1 MPNTATTPPVPS
13 ASQLPAQGLSASSRA
28 KSRRSGDGF
37 VTPVRRRPSLDVSV
51 VGLIYCT
58 LMMFMG
64 VAAINTQ
71 ANLLF
76 GVFGLM
82 LGTLLI
88 SGVISRLVLRKLK
101 IQRSL
106 PDVAVVG
113 RPTQIIYRVLNG
125 KRFWPSLSVFFA
137 ELEGVE
143 AFTRQPTAYLLHAAA
158 GVEAS
163 IPIQVMPKRRGLH
176 RLEKYQA
183 STSFPFGFIKRAVVR
198 RAVDDLFVLPAIARV
213 NKDLLERFRSV
224 DTVGPSVRPRRG
236 GQDEFYG
243 VKEYRTGE
251 NPRLIYWKRSARSP
265 GQLVV
270 REMTQVAPPKLLL
283 LVDTYR
289 PPEDPSPGSQSAQS
303 LGENLRLAADIERS
317 IAMAAS
323 LADQAINDGLL
334 VGLVAWGGDEFAK
347 DTRAPGFVLLAPG
360 RGKRHARELLTAL
373 ARLPRNSESNADAI
387 ARAAQ
392 ALGRNGVSP
401 VLITPGVGLSNG
413 VATNSLPVSIASSH
427 AGSEASRR
435 AVCLVASSAEAD
447 RYFTFADTVDFQRCM
462 PLSQQP
468 TLPPKSPADK
478 TSPRVKVAT

>member
-1 MPNTATTPPVPS
+1 MPAKTPMS
-13 ASQLPAQGLSASSRA
+13 TS
-28 KSRRSGDGF
+28 
-37 VTPVRRRPSLDVSV
+37 TPVRRRPSLDVSV

-88 SGVISRLVLRKLK
+88 SGVISRMVLRKLR
-101 IQRSL
+101 IRRSL
-106 PDVAVVG
+106 PDVAIVG
-113 RPTQIIYRVLNG
+113 RSTQIVYQIANG

-163 IPIQVMPKRRGLH
+163 IPIEVMPKRRGLH
-176 RLEKYQA
+176 RMDKYQA

-198 RAVDDLFVLPAIARV
+198 RANDELLVLPAIGRV
-213 NKDLLERFRSV
+213 DSQLLEKCRSV

-243 VKEYRTGE
+243 VKEYRSGE
-251 NPRLIYWKRSARSP
+251 NPRHIYWKRSARSP
-265 GQLVV
+265 GQLVI

-283 LVDTYR
+283 LIDTYR
-289 PPEDPSPGSQSAQS
+289 PSDDPTPGALTAEQATAY
-303 LGENLRLAADIERS
+303 LDAAARVERA
-317 IAMAAS
+317 IAMGAS
-323 LADQAINDGLL
+323 LAHQAMDEGLL
-334 VGLVAWGGDEFAK
+334 VGLVAYGGDEFPP
-347 DTRAPGFVLLAPG
+347 DHRAAGFVLLAPG
-360 RGKRHARELLTAL
+360 RGKRHARELLTTL
-373 ARLPRNSESNADAI
+373 ARLPRNTQATAESLS
-387 ARAAQ
+387 RAAQ
-392 ALGRNGVSP
+392 TISRSGISQ
-401 VLITPGVGLSNG
+401 VLITPGSGSAG
-413 VATNSLPVSIASSH
+413 ITATTGNALPDHDSARRRTVRLTS
-427 AGSEASRR
+427 GSPDS
-435 AVCLVASSAEAD
+435 D
-447 RYFTFADTVDFQRCM
+447 RYFDFAETVDFRRCM

-468 TLPPKSPADK
+468 PVAVRPPNTRSMLRPPSEKPP
-478 TSPRVKVAT
+478 TR